1 MSRVQLARELASQNG
16 FQLGQWETKIKLLYD
31 YVPQVVLIQHNDAN
45 KSTNIFR
52 DQQSQ
57 VEDLMEVLWLKK
69 LFVNKNR
76 NGSAT
81 SIEQERTAGV
91 SILTP
96 RVQVTEFHWHICGKG
111 RG

>member
-1 MSRVQLARELASQNG
+1 MSRVQLARELPSQNG

-31 YVPQVVLIQHNDAN
+31 FAPQVMLIQHNDAN

-52 DQQSQ
+52 DQQNQ
-57 VEDLMEVLWLKK
+57 VEDLMEALWLKK

-76 NGSAT
+76 NCSAT

-91 SILTP
+91 SIPAP
-96 RVQVTEFHWHICGKG
+96 RVQVTECQWHICGKC